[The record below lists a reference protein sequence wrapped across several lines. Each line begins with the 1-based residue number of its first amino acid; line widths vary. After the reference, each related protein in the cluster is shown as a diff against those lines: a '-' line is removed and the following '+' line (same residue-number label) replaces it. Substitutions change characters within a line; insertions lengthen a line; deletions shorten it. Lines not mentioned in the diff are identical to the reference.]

1 MTMGLFQPLASARLL
16 GIAGT
21 AVVAALMTSS
31 GAFAPATQPGCSS
44 TFPNTTVAGGQSQI
58 IGGIVGASNSISSVI
73 GTINTQF
80 LAQGNAFVAG
90 LPNPTPD
97 ETSGG
102 IWGRAIGGQVA
113 TTATGTFNGNIGAS
127 PFL

>member
-1 MTMGLFQPLASARLL
+1 MGLFQPLVSPRLL

-31 GAFAPATQPGCSS
+31 GALAQVPVQQGCTS
-44 TFPNTTVAGGQSQI
+44 TFGASTGGPQSQV
-58 IGGIVGASNSISSVI
+58 IGGVVGASNAISSVI

-113 TTATGTFNGNIGAS
+113 TT
-127 PFL
+127 